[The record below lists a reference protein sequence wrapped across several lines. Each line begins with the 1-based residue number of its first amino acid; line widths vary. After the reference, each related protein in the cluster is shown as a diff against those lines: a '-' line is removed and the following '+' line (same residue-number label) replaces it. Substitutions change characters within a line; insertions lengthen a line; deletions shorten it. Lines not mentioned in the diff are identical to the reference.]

1 LQCPVAPGAS
11 TKGTVV
17 GIAKFF
23 MTVPASSSA
32 LYAEFA
38 GMTTETALGGNVRL
52 YR

>member
-1 LQCPVAPGAS
+1 VL
-11 TKGTVV
+11 

-23 MTVPASSSA
+23 MTVPATSSA

-38 GMTTETALGGNVRL
+38 GMNTEAALGGNARL